1 MRKAIE
7 RFYSKIKHF
16 CRIATRYEKKG
27 ANYLA
32 MVKLASTIVWMRLY
46 ESMT

>member
-1 MRKAIE
+1 MRNAIE

-16 CRIATRYEKKG
+16 RRIAARYEKKG

-32 MVKLASTIVWMRLY
+32 MVKLASTIVWMRFY
-46 ESMT
+46 ESIT